1 MGNMN
6 LNSVVF
12 ACTSLVG
19 VNKVG
24 TLKRDE
30 NGYYPMV
37 VGALNVFNS
46 GGSFYPLKAEVQDL
60 LTNSSG
66 SFQRRINRGAL
77 RGELGHPKPPPR
89 ATNPAEQRMR
99 DEEFVRRNLS
109 IYEERICCHHM
120 KIWLDFDSVKDKE
133 GRSVIS
139 IMSLVKPSGELGH
152 VLQQQLDNP
161 HENVCFSIRSFT
173 DNKVRFGVEE
183 RTLKEVITFDCVNEP
198 GIATAEKY
206 FSPALESN
214 YEMDISRSLLER
226 AILEHRPS
234 GMSNESMVISPEALF
249 NAIGYPLPNQASLR
263 RPSLHWK

>member
-12 ACTSLVG
+12 ACTSLTG

-24 TLKRDE
+24 QLKQDE

-46 GGSFYPLKAEVQDL
+46 AGSFYTAKQEVVDL
-60 LTNSSG
+60 LTNQSG
-66 SFQRRINRGAL
+66 SFQRRIQRGAL

-89 ATNPAEQRMR
+89 ALSAAEQRLR

-109 IYEERICCHHM
+109 IYEERTCCTHM
-120 KIWLDFDSVKDKE
+120 KIWLDYDSVKDKE
-133 GRSVIS
+133 GKSVIS

-152 VLQQQLDNP
+152 VLEKQLQNP

-173 DNKVRFGVEE
+173 DNRVKFGIEE

-198 GIATAEKY
+198 GIAVAEKY

-214 YEMDISRSLLER
+214 YEMDMSRSLLES
-226 AILEHRPS
+226 AILQHRPA
-234 GMSNESMVISPEALF
+234 GISNESMVISAEALF
-249 NAIGYPLPNQASLR
+249 NAIGYPLPNQDSLR
-263 RPSLHWK
+263 RPSLRW